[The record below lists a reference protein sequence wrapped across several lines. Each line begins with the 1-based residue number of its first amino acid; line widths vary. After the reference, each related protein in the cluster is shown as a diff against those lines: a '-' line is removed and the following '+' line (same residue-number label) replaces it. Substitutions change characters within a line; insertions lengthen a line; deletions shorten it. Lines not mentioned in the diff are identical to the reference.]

1 MRSPPLEQCGHG
13 HGGEQGRV
21 LVLLLVVLA
30 PPAHGAALEVHV
42 RPAAPYRAYPVPGL
56 VGHHP
61 RQSRVTEG
69 GHERYYPLE
78 CEAGLRV
85 PVEAVY
91 FYGDEVGLKRDGY
104 TRAPEC

>member
-1 MRSPPLEQCGHG
+1 MRGSVVWAG
-13 HGGEQGRV
+13 
-21 LVLLLVVLA
+21 VVLTVSCA
-30 PPAHGAALEVHV
+30 GGSGRPEAARGAAAE
-42 RPAAPYRAYPVPGL
+42 PAPDSAAEARAEARAQALRLPTGT
-56 VGHHP
+56 
-61 RQSRVTEG
+61 RFIADARTK
-69 GHERYYPLE
+69 RYYPLE